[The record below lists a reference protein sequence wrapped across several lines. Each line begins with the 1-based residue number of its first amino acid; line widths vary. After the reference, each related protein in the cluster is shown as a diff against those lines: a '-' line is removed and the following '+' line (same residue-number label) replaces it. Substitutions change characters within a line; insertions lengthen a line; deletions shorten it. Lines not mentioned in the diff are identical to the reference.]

1 LSYRAVEQTA
11 SMASTSKSTFPASS
25 ESTNSVSGS
34 KGTQVYAPLHSG
46 STHGQKRS
54 RESSPTSWRDIIRS

>member
-1 LSYRAVEQTA
+1 
-11 SMASTSKSTFPASS
+11 MASTSKSTFPASS